1 MKLALDHHC
10 SRMIAEQ
17 LREAGHDVVAAV
29 ERDWQREDD
38 EPLLALCAAEQRAL
52 LTNNVGDFTTIAR
65 RWAVSG
71 QSHCGLIFTSDASLP
86 RSRDTIGKYVRILDD
101 LLQLHP
107 APTAFTDRV
116 HWL

>member
-1 MKLALDHHC
+1 MKLALDHHY
-10 SRMIAEQ
+10 SRMIAEH

-38 EPLLALCAAEQRAL
+38 EPLLALCAAEQRVL
-52 LTNNVGDFTTIAR
+52 LTNNVGAFTTIAR
-65 RWAVSG
+65 RWAASG
-71 QSHCGLIFTSDASLP
+71 QSHAGLIFTSDASLP
-86 RSRDTIGKYVRILDD
+86 RTRDMIGKYVRMLDD

-107 APTAFTDRV
+107 GSAAFTDRI